1 MKDRGMLGG
10 LHPFLKLLFLV
21 LVMLASTMVVFI
33 LGILAAIPFFGSDI
47 IHGFGTDQ
55 ADINLLRYVQI
66 LSHLGLFVGAS
77 LVFAYFVGSDPLR
90 YFQGKQWPAGHTLLV
105 SAFIMLAAVPLVYYL
120 SHVNQSLSL
129 PESLKSI
136 EDWMRQTEDAAEDMT
151 KLLLEVSTLRGLMFN
166 VFMIA
171 IIPAVGEEFIFRG
184 ALQRIF
190 HQWTGR
196 VHVAVIISAILFSAM
211 HMQFYGFLPR
221 LLLGIMLGYMFVMS
235 RNIWV
240 PVFAHFFNN
249 AAAVILYYMAH
260 NKLIDFELESIGT
273 GRLSVWLALLSLVV
287 TVFLFRLL
295 FAETRRGL

>member
-1 MKDRGMLGG
+1 
-10 LHPFLKLLFLV
+10 
-21 LVMLASTMVVFI
+21 
-33 LGILAAIPFFGSDI
+33 
-47 IHGFGTDQ
+47 
-55 ADINLLRYVQI
+55 
-66 LSHLGLFVGAS
+66 VGAS

-151 KLLLEVSTLRGLMFN
+151 KLLLEVTTLRGLMFN

-171 IIPAVGEEFIFRG
+171 IIPAIGEEFIFRG

-196 VHVAVIISAILFSAM
+196 VHVAVILSAILFSAM

-221 LLLGIMLGYMFVMS
+221 LLLGMLLGYMFVMT
-235 RNIWV
+235 RNIWI

-260 NKLIDFELESIGT
+260 NKLINFELESIGT
-273 GRLSVWLALLSLVV
+273 GRLSIWLALLSLVV